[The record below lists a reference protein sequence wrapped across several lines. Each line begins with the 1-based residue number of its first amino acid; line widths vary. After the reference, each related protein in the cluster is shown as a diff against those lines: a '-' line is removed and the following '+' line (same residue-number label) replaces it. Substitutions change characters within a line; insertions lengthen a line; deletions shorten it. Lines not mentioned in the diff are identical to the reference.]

1 MEADAV
7 LGVVVAFDFV
17 EGLAAA
23 VLVKGEQDP
32 DYPAQEDW
40 P

>member
-7 LGVVVAFDFV
+7 LGVVVAYFG
-17 EGLAAA
+17 EGLVAV
-23 VLVKGEQDP
+23 VLVKGGQGP